1 MLIPSDRH
9 TPQDT
14 AAWERLERYDHRLHP
29 AAETKAAHAVKV
41 IQDFA
46 AAGDCYLST
55 SWGKDSTVLVDLA
68 ARAGVNIPIVSLV
81 IDGYE
86 LPGTAQVRD
95 QMLARHPHLD
105 YHELT
110 LPPQPNRWWDTTTIK
125 RTKHDADIG
134 WRMMERR
141 FGPRHITGIRAEE
154 SRIRTLVQHRFGDAT
169 DRTARP
175 IGTWTATDIFAYL
188 AGHQLPVHP
197 AYAMSHGGTL
207 DRRWLRVHA
216 LGGVTGADKGRAD
229 WEQAYFGD
237 VIAASRLR
245 DQVLATLPANRHEA
259 LPASTIAAH
268 TNTPLPD
275 MQHHLEQWQDA
286 GLVRGK
292 VHAGKQRWHRTCEWP
307 PQPTWHPQPGT
318 DAAAAEEGLP
328 LWSHA

>member
-9 TPQDT
+9 TPQDKT
-14 AAWERLERYDHRLHP
+14 TWDNLERYDYRLAQ
-29 AAETKAAHAVKV
+29 AAEDKAAHAIHV

-46 AAGDCYLST
+46 NAGDCYLST

-68 ARAGVNIPIVSLV
+68 ARSGASIPIVSLV

-86 LPGTAQVRD
+86 QPGTSEVRD
-95 QMLARHPHLD
+95 IMLTRYPHLD

-110 LPPQPNRWWDTTTIK
+110 LPPQPNRWWDTTTVK
-125 RTKHDADIG
+125 RSKYDADIG
-134 WRMMERR
+134 WRLIERR

-169 DRTARP
+169 ERTARP
-175 IGTWTATDIFAYL
+175 IGTWAATDIFAYL

-197 AYAMSHGGTL
+197 TYAMSLGGAL

-229 WEQAYFGD
+229 WEHHYFGD
-237 VIAASRLR
+237 VITTSRWR
-245 DQVLATLPANRHEA
+245 DATLQILPANRHDA
-259 LPASTIAAH
+259 LPAAVIAAQIDA
-268 TNTPLPD
+268 PLH
-275 MQHHLEQWQDA
+275 QTQEHLERWEDA

-292 VHAGKQRWHRTCEWP
+292 VYAGKQRWHRTAEWP
-307 PQPTWHPQPGT
+307 PQPK
-318 DAAAAEEGLP
+318 
-328 LWSHA
+328 WSTPDTPPEDETLF

>member
-29 AAETKAAHAVKV
+29 AAEDKAAHAVKV
-41 IQDFA
+41 IREFA
-46 AAGDCYLST
+46 DAGDCYLST

-68 ARAGVNIPIVSLV
+68 ARAEVDIPIVSLV

-86 LPGTAQVRD
+86 LPGTTQVRD
-95 QMLARHPHLD
+95 MMLARYPHLD

-110 LPPQPNRWWDTTTIK
+110 LPPQPNRWWDTTTVK
-125 RTKHDADIG
+125 RSKHDADIG
-134 WRMMERR
+134 WRLIERR

-188 AGHQLPVHP
+188 AGHHLPVHP
-197 AYAMSHGGTL
+197 AYAMSHGGAL
-207 DRRWLRVHA
+207 DRRWIRVHA

-229 WEQAYFGD
+229 WEQHYFGD
-237 VIAASRLR
+237 VITASRLR
-245 DQVLATLPANRHEA
+245 DQVLTMLPANRHDA
-259 LPASTIAAH
+259 LPASAIAAQ
-268 TNTPLPD
+268 TGVPLHV
-275 MQHHLEQWQDA
+275 MQGHLERWQDE

-307 PQPTWHPQPGT
+307 PQPRWSTTEDTPDTPPA
-318 DAAAAEEGLP
+318 DEP
-328 LWSHA
+328 LF